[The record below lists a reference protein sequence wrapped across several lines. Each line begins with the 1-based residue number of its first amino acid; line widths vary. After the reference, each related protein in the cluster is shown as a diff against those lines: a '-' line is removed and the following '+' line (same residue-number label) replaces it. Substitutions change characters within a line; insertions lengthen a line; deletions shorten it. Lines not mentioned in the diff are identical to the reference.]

1 MKLILSKKRL
11 WKFLQTWKLWI
22 RKRLGRKL
30 TQKTTADLNKA
41 SLLFWHWQSLWALKW
56 SCRGRMISPRKI
68 SVLIHTKKQLLLI
81 SVLEGLFL
89 SIWEQT
95 EWFSSLLSRRKTAI
109 FCQKDPLAHKPCLFT
124 YPLKSP
130 LIYSVQ
136 KGIYSAF
143 QIPYPVWV
151 VKPLE

>member
-1 MKLILSKKRL
+1 
-11 WKFLQTWKLWI
+11 
-22 RKRLGRKL
+22 
-30 TQKTTADLNKA
+30 
-41 SLLFWHWQSLWALKW
+41 
-56 SCRGRMISPRKI
+56 MISPRKI
-68 SVLIHTKKQLLLI
+68 SVLMHAKKQLLQI

-95 EWFSSLLSRRKTAI
+95 ERFSSLLSSGKTTI
-109 FCQKDPLAHKPCLFT
+109 FCQKDPLAQRPCLFT

-143 QIPYPVWV
+143 QIPYPV
-151 VKPLE
+151 